1 MAAFSKLL
9 ETSLPFRCYEIA
21 HPWEP
26 SCTASWV
33 TLFLDTFSNSVKLYS
48 VLYLVAQLV
57 GRRTSGRAFLET
69 LVSSV
74 RSASFLGYN
83 VMLFMFVICA
93 LR

>member
-33 TLFLDTFSNSVKLYS
+33 TLFLDTFSNSVKLYG
-48 VLYLVAQLV
+48 VLYLVS
-57 GRRTSGRAFLET
+57 RPC
-69 LVSSV
+69 
-74 RSASFLGYN
+74 
-83 VMLFMFVICA
+83 MFCFWFH
-93 LR
+93 LHSRL